1 VFFVDEIQIFGPNMD
16 KVRVT
21 TLLKGSFNV
30 FAFARMNFFERNIAR
45 EYVFEMKDC
54 GLSEMDNPN
63 SPIIRLQ
70 MGDKKFYA
78 YRNRTMMIN

>member
-1 VFFVDEIQIFGPNMD
+1 VDEIQIVGPNMD

-54 GLSEMDNPN
+54 GLSEIDSPN

-70 MGDKKFYA
+70 MGEKKFYA
-78 YRNRTMMIN
+78 FRNRTMMIN

>member
-1 VFFVDEIQIFGPNMD
+1 VDEIQIVGPNMD

-21 TLLKGSFNV
+21 TMLNGSFNL

-54 GLSEMDNPN
+54 GLSEKDNPN
-63 SPIIRLQ
+63 EHIIRLQ

-78 YRNRTMMIN
+78 HRNRAMMIN

>member
-1 VFFVDEIQIFGPNMD
+1 MFFVDEIQIFGPNMD

-21 TLLKGSFNV
+21 TLLKDSFNV